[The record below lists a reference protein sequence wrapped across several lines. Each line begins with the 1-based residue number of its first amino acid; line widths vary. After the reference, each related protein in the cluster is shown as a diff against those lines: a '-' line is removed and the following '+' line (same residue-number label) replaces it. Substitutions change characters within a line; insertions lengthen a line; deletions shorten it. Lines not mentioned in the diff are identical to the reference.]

1 MERMISTV
9 FKVIIGAVLIGML
22 YTITVCLIDVFVTID
37 RVQGIA
43 EFVEIDVAKNNCM
56 LNDVYESTVTQLYDA
71 CNKSRYM
78 KVCTYGQGNPY
89 GGSWSSQ
96 VTGKAPI
103 ELYSAANTSAASVS
117 AHTCTAYIQQKV
129 GSSNVLETGIVPSVI
144 TNSKS
149 GNNFFVANYGDILV
163 MRINASIKPTMWTID
178 PSGGVAKNG
187 WLDFGVVPLSLTY
200 YIPALTY
207 LK

>member
-1 MERMISTV
+1 MERTISTV
-9 FKVIIGAVLIGML
+9 FKIIICTVLIGML
-22 YTITVCLIDVFVTID
+22 YTLTVCLIDVFVTID

-56 LNDVYESTVTQLYDA
+56 LNDVYETTVNQLFDV
-71 CNKSRYM
+71 CKKSRYM
-78 KVCTYGQGNPY
+78 KVCTSGEGNPY
-89 GGSWSSQ
+89 GGSWSNS
-96 VTGKAPI
+96 VTGKVPL
-103 ELYSAANTSAASVS
+103 ELYNSGNESAASVGS
-117 AHTCTAYIQQKV
+117 HTCKAYIQENV
-129 GSSNVLETGIVPSVI
+129 GSSTTLQTGVVPATI
-144 TNSKS
+144 TNTKS
-149 GNNFFVANYGDILV
+149 GDTFCVANYGDILV

-178 PSGGVAKNG
+178 PSEGIEKNG